1 MAGDLWQLVSGL
13 AIRASPFKGVVRYPA
28 LRYRSVQQMNGGW
41 RVAAVLPLLV
51 VIPVV
56 VVTIRDLQ
64 QGSNLWPLLLIFLAP
79 VLLLYQVVLLVLHK
93 RVHDR

>member
-1 MAGDLWQLVSGL
+1 MASRERISHHVCCHLWYFGISRLV
-13 AIRASPFKGVVRYPA
+13 I
-28 LRYRSVQQMNGGW
+28 SVGETDAGGW
-41 RVAAVLPLLV
+41 RVAALLPLLV

-79 VLLLYQVVLLVLHK
+79 VLLLYHKALLFLHT
-93 RVHDR
+93 RTHNR

>member
-1 MAGDLWQLVSGL
+1 
-13 AIRASPFKGVVRYPA
+13 
-28 LRYRSVQQMNGGW
+28 
-41 RVAAVLPLLV
+41 VLPLLV

>member
-1 MAGDLWQLVSGL
+1 
-13 AIRASPFKGVVRYPA
+13 
-28 LRYRSVQQMNGGW
+28 MNGGW